1 MESFSHCAIKGS
13 FIKLT
18 FTASWSKSVTV
29 YTPRTGARLQ
39 NNQNFAIDCHAE
51 HLHFGFEG
59 FFTAHSSSQGSVDN
73 FKISVCC
80 PSERVVCLIERRVTI
95 KWLKNYR
102 DQHQVSVLERCPS
115 YNGVREERV
124 DCIPLGGEGLGGIC
138 KWVCHEPYESW
149 VSSLNLSDFPP
160 ENALVNSYGRYSD
173 KPYSH
178 KALEHVACF

>member
-29 YTPRTGARLQ
+29 YTSRTGARLQ
-39 NNQNFAIDCHAE
+39 NNQNFAIYCHAE

-138 KWVCHEPYESW
+138 NESVMSHMSHESVVWISRIFRPKMLW
-149 VSSLNLSDFPP
+149 
-160 ENALVNSYGRYSD
+160 
-173 KPYSH
+173 
-178 KALEHVACF
+178 